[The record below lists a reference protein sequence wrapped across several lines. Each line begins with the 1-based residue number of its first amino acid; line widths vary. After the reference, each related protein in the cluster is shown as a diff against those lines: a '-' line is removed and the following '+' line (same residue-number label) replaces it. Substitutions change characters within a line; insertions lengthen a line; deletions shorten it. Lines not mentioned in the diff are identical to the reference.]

1 VARHPPARRRAPP
14 VSATA
19 TATANATATAT
30 AKATATAVVLPIRGL
45 GTLLADCLAGL
56 AAQDAPPA
64 QVVVVDDSPDASLP
78 ADRLAA
84 LTAGSPSPVTL
95 LRSGG
100 VGPYAARNIG
110 WRATSAPV
118 LLFLDARSRPRRP
131 WAGTLAAVFD
141 DPAVALTGSEVH
153 VLGGRSLGARAAER
167 QQSFRLRNYLGAPDF
182 RPYLPTCNLG
192 VRRSDLEAVGG
203 FREVRSGGDADVCW
217 RVLDRPGR
225 RLEPVPEVL
234 MDWVPRDSARDL
246 LEQNYRYGR
255 SSVVLRR
262 DWAAAGARTWPP
274 VPAGVLARRAGML
287 GLRLA
292 VAAARRDSD
301 AQVDL
306 LTRAAQWSL
315 DYGYRRSYR
324 TPAAAAA
331 AGAATETA
339 AAATET
345 AAAATETAT
354 RTAAAA
360 AGTDAA
366 AARVAP

>member
-1 VARHPPARRRAPP
+1 M
-14 VSATA
+14 SATE
-19 TATANATATAT
+19 T
-30 AKATATAVVLPIRGL
+30 ATATAVVLPIRGL
-45 GTLLADCLAGL
+45 GTLLADCLAAL
-56 AAQDAPPA
+56 ADQAAPPA

-78 ADRLAA
+78 ADRLAD
-84 LTAGSPSPVTL
+84 LTVDSRSPVTL

-110 WRATSAPV
+110 WRATTAPV
-118 LLFLDARSRPRRP
+118 LLFLDARSRPRP
-131 WAGTLAAVFD
+131 SWAGTLAAVFD
-141 DPAVALTGSEVH
+141 DPTVALTGSDVQ
-153 VLGGRSLGARAAER
+153 VLGGPSLGARAAER

-225 RLEPVPEVL
+225 RLEPVREVL

-262 DWAAAGARTWPP
+262 DWAAAGAQTWPP

-287 GLRLA
+287 GVRLA
-292 VAAARRDSD
+292 VAAARRDGD

-306 LTRAAQWSL
+306 VTRAAQWSL

-324 TPAAAAA
+324 TPAAAGWAAPGDATGNAAGNAA
-331 AGAATETA
+331 ANAAP
-339 AAATET
+339 
-345 AAAATETAT
+345 
-354 RTAAAA
+354 
-360 AGTDAA
+360 
-366 AARVAP
+366 AARVPS

>member
-1 VARHPPARRRAPP
+1 MAGHPPARRRAAT
-14 VSATA
+14 VSATP
-19 TATANATATAT
+19 TAV
-30 AKATATAVVLPIRGL
+30 ATAVVLPIRGL
-45 GTLLADCLAGL
+45 GTLLADCLAAL
-56 AAQDAPPA
+56 ADQVAPPA

-84 LTAGSPSPVTL
+84 LIAGSPIRVTL

-118 LLFLDARSRPRRP
+118 LLFLDARSRPHP
-131 WAGTLAAVFD
+131 EWAGTLAAVFD
-141 DPAVALTGSEVH
+141 DPAVALTGSEVQ

-167 QQSFRLRNYLGAPDF
+167 QQFFRLRNYLGTPDF

-192 VRRSDLEAVGG
+192 VRRSDLEAVRG

-225 RLEPVPEVL
+225 LLEPVHEVL
-234 MDWVPRDSARDL
+234 MDWVPRDSTRDL

-274 VPAGVLARRAGML
+274 VPAGVLARRAGLL

-292 VAAARRDSD
+292 MAAARRDGD

-306 LTRAAQWSL
+306 VARAAQWSL

-324 TPAAAAA
+324 TPAT
-331 AGAATETA
+331 AATATA
-339 AAATET
+339 
-345 AAAATETAT
+345 
-354 RTAAAA
+354 
-360 AGTDAA
+360 AA
-366 AARVAP
+366 AARVAS

>member
-1 VARHPPARRRAPP
+1 VAGQPPPRRRTPP

-19 TATANATATAT
+19 TAM
-30 AKATATAVVLPIRGL
+30 ATAVVLPIRGL
-45 GTLLADCLAGL
+45 GTLLADCLAAL

-110 WRATSAPV
+110 WLATSAPV
-118 LLFLDARSRPRRP
+118 LLFLDARSRPRPR
-131 WAGTLAAVFD
+131 WTGTLAAVFD

-167 QQSFRLRNYLGAPDF
+167 QQSFRLRNYLDAPDF

-217 RVLDRPGR
+217 RVLERPGR
-225 RLEPVPEVL
+225 RLEPVHEEL

-262 DWAAAGARTWPP
+262 DWAPAGARTWPP

-292 VAAARRDSD
+292 VAAARRDGD

-324 TPAAAAA
+324 TPATAATGTAAAGGATAAA
-331 AGAATETA
+331 AGAAIAATETA
-339 AAATET
+339 AAT
-345 AAAATETAT
+345 
-354 RTAAAA
+354 
-360 AGTDAA
+360 
-366 AARVAP
+366 ARVAP